1 MTIMSSRTP
10 NTVAIVPG
18 EERPEPK
25 ANTTVRKVDVHQSKR
40 EIDTL
45 LWSITQVK
53 GDFGTGGCQTDVI
66 GHWNVNAV
74 DAGVV
79 EEVAE
84 HQLALFGRLHH
95 VADCVKGSHAFC
107 IQNHAAHLLRKA
119 AREGT
124 QQWGQPVRWCE
135 SCGTS
140 APRIHLPWQVTVI
153 SRTFASD
160 SEDPVTALS
169 ICTISTFSMA
179 SGTGREGRRN
189 GAHCSVPLGFWAD
202 SERRWLT
209 KHLDASAE
217 GTISINDAVP
227 IWGFVTDVSLSNQSW
242 RGLTCWR

>member
-25 ANTTVRKVDVHQSKR
+25 TNTQVIKVHVHHCKHQ
-40 EIDTL
+40 IDTV
-45 LWSITQVK
+45 LWCITQVK

-95 VADCVKGSHAFC
+95 VADCVNGSQAFC
-107 IQNHAAHLLRKA
+107 IQNHAAHLFRKA
-119 AREGT
+119 AREDT
-124 QQWGQPVRWCE
+124 QQWGQPVQWFQ

-160 SEDPVTALS
+160 SEDSITALS
-169 ICTISTFSMA
+169 IWTISTFSMA
-179 SGTGREGRRN
+179 SGTWREGGTVLTARYPWASELTKRR
-189 GAHCSVPLGFWAD
+189 G
-202 SERRWLT
+202 LT
-209 KHLDASAE
+209 KHLDAGAE
-217 GTISINDAVP
+217 GTISINDAVL
-227 IWGFVTDVSLSNQSW
+227 IWGFVTDVSLSNQSR
-242 RGLTCWR
+242 RGLTCWC